1 MVKQTQTIIWQQLT
15 NCLSVFSHFKGST
28 LKELRGSFLANFP
41 VPRQKS
47 TTVALRH
54 MCYQLFP
61 TISKIIP
68 SRGVLIKRYSK
79 NMHQICRGTPMA
91 NCDFNKI
98 HGCSPANVLRIFR
111 TSFHKNTY
119 REILFQ
125 TLVVFNSYLILIV
138 TLSHVCHFIS

>member
-1 MVKQTQTIIWQQLT
+1 MVKQTQTILWQQAT
-15 NCLSVFSHFKGST
+15 NCLSVFNNFDGST

-41 VPRQKS
+41 VPRQKC
-47 TTVALRH
+47 TTAALRH

-68 SRGVLIKRYSK
+68 SRDVLIKRYSK

-98 HGCSPANVLRIFR
+98 HGRSPANVLRIFR

-119 REILFQ
+119 REILF
-125 TLVVFNSYLILIV
+125 
-138 TLSHVCHFIS
+138 

>member
-1 MVKQTQTIIWQQLT
+1 MVKQTQTIIWQQPT
-15 NCLSVFSHFKGST
+15 NCLSVFSHFEGST

-79 NMHQICRGTPMA
+79 NICTKFAEEHPWLIAISIKSTGVRLQMCCVFSGHLFIRTPTERYY
-91 NCDFNKI
+91 FK
-98 HGCSPANVLRIFR
+98 L
-111 TSFHKNTY
+111 
-119 REILFQ
+119 
-125 TLVVFNSYLILIV
+125 
-138 TLSHVCHFIS
+138 